1 METQLRISLTEIYIV
16 KLQTV
21 FLVQIFVSAQSGK
34 IKLGQ
39 LWNIKNITS
48 CFHLTTCRAG
58 GNFIFF
64 L

>member
-34 IKLGQ
+34 NQTRTTMEYKKHYIMFPLDNMPGRWQ
-39 LWNIKNITS
+39 
-48 CFHLTTCRAG
+48 FH
-58 GNFIFF
+58 FF
-64 L
+64 

>member
-34 IKLGQ
+34 NQ
-39 LWNIKNITS
+39 TR
-48 CFHLTTCRAG
+48 TTMEY
-58 GNFIFF
+58 
-64 L
+64 